1 MFRPLPRLLA
11 QGKERVT
18 LALQML
24 NSHFPNERRI
34 AMDALLKANVVS
46 ELAPLLKQWGVFR
59 RKPAPPSRPVCTQA
73 ATRSWSGIAVW
84 GLSACHQS
92 TRTPARGNS

>member
-11 QGKERVT
+11 QGKERAT

-46 ELAPLLKQWGVFR
+46 ELAPLLKQWGRV
-59 RKPAPPSRPVCTQA
+59 PPQA
-73 ATRSWSGIAVW
+73 RATIAAGLYRGGYQIVERDRSLGIERLPPIHNDA
-84 GLSACHQS
+84 SAW
-92 TRTPARGNS
+92 